1 MDAAAQEI
9 DATLARQARAGDANA
24 FAGLMERHQQP
35 VFHFLL
41 YRCGNRQDA
50 EDVAQ
55 TTFLAAYRA
64 LDRFDDHRPFTTWIF
79 TIARRQC
86 IDLLRRRRDHQPLDE
101 ELFAVPPE
109 NAQGPDDRGAHLW
122 ELARAH
128 LSANQA
134 DALWMVYKE
143 DLSIEEAARALG
155 WTRLRVKVTLHR
167 ARERLKN
174 LLGRT
179 GSATQPLPCLQP
191 EKP

>member
-1 MDAAAQEI
+1 MDAADPEI
-9 DATLARQARAGDANA
+9 DATLARRSRAGDLDA
-24 FAGLMERHQQP
+24 FARLMERHQQP

-55 TTFLAAYRA
+55 TTFLAAFRA
-64 LDRFDDHRPFTTWIF
+64 LDRFDERRSFTTWLF

-101 ELFAVPPE
+101 ELFAVAPGEPT
-109 NAQGPDDRGAHLW
+109 GPDDRGARLW
-122 ELARAH
+122 ELARAQ
-128 LSANQA
+128 LSANPA

-143 DLSIEEAARALG
+143 DLSIEETARALG

-167 ARERLKN
+167 ARVPSHLAVRSP
-174 LLGRT
+174 GF
-179 GSATQPLPCLQP
+179 SARP
-191 EKP
+191 